1 MISLLFGSFYLFFYH
16 PPASSRFSPEASLNI
31 SEASPYPLLAPN
43 CLLFKNGVLN

>member
-31 SEASPYPLLAPN
+31 SETSPPPLTPN
-43 CLLFKNGVLN
+43 CLLLKNRVLN